1 MRHKACVADGRI
13 MGRNKYPEETVAK
26 ILDVA
31 LELFCTRGYEGT
43 SIQNIVDRLD
53 GMTKGA
59 IYHHF
64 KSKEEIF
71 NVAFDRAMAP
81 VIERRRST
89 LGAGNMTGAQKLRQL
104 YAPESVVPQIEL
116 WARIH
121 PAADPVK
128 NSRLLA
134 LQYQGSF
141 DESADGYLLP
151 VIEEGIA
158 DGSIACEYPREA
170 AEAVSLLANLWLLP
184 LFRPLESKERM
195 LARAQ
200 CLVQMAA
207 AVGLDLGEEVLQ
219 TTAQIWDAWSR
230 AGW

>member
-1 MRHKACVADGRI
+1 

-26 ILDVA
+26 ILDAA
-31 LELFCTRGYEGT
+31 LELFCAQGYEGT
-43 SIQNIVDRLD
+43 SIQDIVDRLD

-71 NVAFDRAMAP
+71 DASFDRAMAP
-81 VIERRRST
+81 VVERRRAT
-89 LGAGNMTGAQKLRQL
+89 LGAGNMTGAQKLRRL

-116 WARIH
+116 WARMH

-128 NSRLLA
+128 SSRLLA

-141 DESADGYLLP
+141 DESA
-151 VIEEGIA
+151 
-158 DGSIACEYPREA
+158 
-170 AEAVSLLANLWLLP
+170 AVSLLANLWLLP
-184 LFRPLESKERM
+184 LFRPLEPKERM
-195 LARAQ
+195 VARAQ
-200 CLVQMAA
+200 CLAQMAA
-207 AVGLDLGEEVLQ
+207 AVGLDLGEEVLR
-219 TTAQIWDAWSR
+219 TTGQIWDVWNR

>member
-1 MRHKACVADGRI
+1 

-200 CLVQMAA
+200 CLVKMAA

>member
-1 MRHKACVADGRI
+1 

-26 ILDVA
+26 ILDAA
-31 LELFCTRGYEGT
+31 LELFCAQGYEGT
-43 SIQNIVDRLD
+43 SIQDIVDRLD

-71 NVAFDRAMAP
+71 SAAFDRAMAP
-81 VIERRRST
+81 IVERRRAT
-89 LGAGNMTGAQKLRQL
+89 LGAGNMTGAQKLKRL

-128 NSRLLA
+128 SSRLLA
-134 LQYQGSF
+134 MQYQSSF

-151 VIEEGIA
+151 VIEEGVA
-158 DGSIACEYPREA
+158 DGSIACECPREA

-184 LFRPLESKERM
+184 LFRPLEPKERM
-195 LARAQ
+195 VARAQ
-200 CLVQMAA
+200 CLTQMAA

-219 TTAQIWDAWSR
+219 TTCQIWDVWNR
-230 AGW
+230 VGW

>member
-1 MRHKACVADGRI
+1 

-26 ILDVA
+26 ILDAA
-31 LELFCTRGYEGT
+31 LELFCAQGYEGT
-43 SIQNIVDRLD
+43 SIQDIVDRLD

-71 NVAFDRAMAP
+71 NAAFDRAMAP
-81 VIERRRST
+81 IVERRRAT
-89 LGAGNMTGAQKLRQL
+89 LGAGNMTGAQKLKRL

-128 NSRLLA
+128 SSRLLA
-134 LQYQGSF
+134 MQYQSSF

-151 VIEEGIA
+151 VIEEGVA
-158 DGSIACEYPREA
+158 DGSIACECPREA
-170 AEAVSLLANLWLLP
+170 AEIG
-184 LFRPLESKERM
+184 
-195 LARAQ
+195 RAH
-200 CLVQMAA
+200 V
-207 AVGLDLGEEVLQ
+207 
-219 TTAQIWDAWSR
+219 
-230 AGW
+230 

>member
-1 MRHKACVADGRI
+1 
-13 MGRNKYPEETVAK
+13 
-26 ILDVA
+26 
-31 LELFCTRGYEGT
+31 
-43 SIQNIVDRLD
+43 
-53 GMTKGA
+53 
-59 IYHHF
+59 
-64 KSKEEIF
+64 
-71 NVAFDRAMAP
+71 MAP
-81 VIERRRST
+81 IVERRRST
-89 LGAGNMTGAQKLRQL
+89 LGIGNMNGAQKLKRL

-128 NSRLLA
+128 SSRLLA
-134 LQYQGSF
+134 MQYQGSF
-141 DESADGYLLP
+141 DESADGCLLP

-158 DGSIACEYPREA
+158 DGSIACECPREA

-184 LFRPLESKERM
+184 LFRPLESKDRM

-200 CLVQMAA
+200 CLAQMAA

-219 TTAQIWDAWSR
+219 TTAQIWDVWDR

>member
-1 MRHKACVADGRI
+1 

-26 ILDVA
+26 ILDAA
-31 LELFCTRGYEGT
+31 LELFCAQGYEGT
-43 SIQNIVDRLD
+43 SIQDIVDRLD

-71 NVAFDRAMAP
+71 NAAFDRAMAP
-81 VIERRRST
+81 IVERRRAT
-89 LGAGNMTGAQKLRQL
+89 LGAGNMTGAQKLKRL

-121 PAADPVK
+121 PAAD
-128 NSRLLA
+128 LA
-134 LQYQGSF
+134 MQYQSSF

-151 VIEEGIA
+151 VIEEGVA
-158 DGSIACEYPREA
+158 DGSIACECPREA

-184 LFRPLESKERM
+184 LFRPLEPKERM
-195 LARAQ
+195 VARAQ
-200 CLVQMAA
+200 CLTQMAA

-219 TTAQIWDAWSR
+219 TTCQIWDVWNR